1 VRAAAVAALML
12 AACGDRST
20 TAPTPTTIPAAFA
33 VRGRWPAPP
42 RLRYRLEDPPAELAP
57 AAFARAIERAA
68 AAWNAT
74 GVVSLQPAAAE
85 DPAPADL
92 VLGFRRGHHGA
103 CEPFGPGADVAHAGP
118 LRTPTFVHF
127 DAGRSW
133 CEHDGPGVSL
143 FATALHELGHV
154 LGLGHSSLDTAVM
167 GTGLP
172 RPTTLQRDDLAGLH
186 SLYGGGTDG
195 PGDLRIERR
204 DGSTALTLRAVAPAD
219 CCEFTVF
226 DADGDGCSDVLVWR
240 TDGRGH
246 GSLTIHAFGPG
257 PVLSRTIGP
266 FPGAVAAGCDVGCV
280 RTAEGDRLLVT
291 KPPGKTPIARQFDRH
306 GVPELPQ
313 RPYAIETLRAA
324 ARSRDG
330 DLDGDGVAERVVRR
344 P

>member
-1 VRAAAVAALML
+1 VRTAAVAALML
-12 AACGDRST
+12 AACGARPT
-20 TAPTPTTIPAAFA
+20 PPPTPTTPAAFA
-33 VRGRWPAPP
+33 VRGRWSAPP
-42 RLRYRLEDPPAELAP
+42 RLRYRLEAPPAELDA

-74 GVVSLQPAAAE
+74 GVVSLQPAATE
-85 DPAPADL
+85 DAAPAEL

-118 LRTPTFVHF
+118 MRMPTFVHF

-172 RPTTLQRDDLAGLH
+172 RPASLQPDDLAGLH
-186 SLYGGGTDG
+186 SLYGGGNDG
-195 PGDLRIERR
+195 PGDLRIERG

-219 CCEFTVF
+219 CCDFTVF
-226 DADGDGCSDVLVWR
+226 DADGDGSSDVLVWR

-246 GSLTIHAFGPG
+246 GSLTIYAFGPG

-280 RTAEGDRLLVT
+280 RTADGARLLVT
-291 KPPGKTPIARQFDRH
+291 LPPGKTPIARQFDRH

-313 RPYAIETLRAA
+313 QPYTAATLTGA
-324 ARSRDG
+324 ARSCDG
-330 DLDGDGVAERVVRR
+330 DLDGDGASERVVRR